1 MYRWSAARSV
11 IRERWDILLVI
22 AAGGAIGSVGRWGLA
37 ELVPH
42 RPDQFAVS
50 TFVVNVAGCAIL
62 GYVTTRLQE
71 QLPVSAYRRPLLGTG
86 LCGGL
91 TTFSTMQLELLK
103 MVQAGEIGMALG
115 YAAALVVAGFAAVH
129 TTTFAVRRLWF
140 GWTAAL

>member
-1 MYRWSAARSV
+1 VVDGRQIAAVFVGGGLGSAAR
-11 IRERWDILLVI
+11 
-22 AAGGAIGSVGRWGLA
+22 AAFSAALPWSPSHW
-37 ELVPH
+37 PW
-42 RPDQFAVS
+42 P